1 MTENPL
7 AKKLKLMPGQRAALI
22 GAPVDYSAE
31 LAPLPAGV
39 ELLDLDLV
47 DLVDLVDRLDGAFDW
62 LQLFVRNS
70 TELAERLPG
79 VRRALKPA
87 GLLWITFPKGSSK
100 IQTDLTRD
108 KGWEAV
114 GPADLKWINL
124 VSVNDTWS
132 AFSLRPYKPGEARQ
146 TFR

>member
-39 ELLDLDLV
+39 ELLDLVDLV
-47 DLVDLVDRLDGAFDW
+47 DRIDLVDRLDGAFDW

-79 VRRALKPA
+79 VRPRSNRPACSGSPSRRAAPR
-87 GLLWITFPKGSSK
+87 S
-100 IQTDLTRD
+100 
-108 KGWEAV
+108 
-114 GPADLKWINL
+114 
-124 VSVNDTWS
+124 
-132 AFSLRPYKPGEARQ
+132 RP
-146 TFR
+146 T

>member
-1 MTENPL
+1 MADNSL
-7 AKKLKLMPGQRAALI
+7 AKKLKLMPDRRAALI
-22 GAPVDYSAE
+22 GAPDGYADE
-31 LAPLPAGV
+31 LAPLPQGV
-39 ELLDLDLV
+39 GLLDH
-47 DLVDLVDRLDGAFDW
+47 LDGEFDW

-70 TELAERLPG
+70 AELAERLPD
-79 VRRALKPA
+79 VRRSLKPA

-108 KGWEAV
+108 KGWDAV
-114 GPADLKWINL
+114 GQADLKWINL
-124 VSVNDTWS
+124 VSVNETWS

>member
-22 GAPVDYSAE
+22 GAPVDYSTE
-31 LAPLPAGV
+31 LSPLPAGV
-39 ELLDLDLV
+39 ELLDSV
-47 DLVDLVDRLDGAFDW
+47 DHLDGAFDW

-79 VRRALKPA
+79 VRRALKPT

-108 KGWEAV
+108 KGWEKV
-114 GPADLKWINL
+114 EQFDLKWVTLISLNE
-124 VSVNDTWS
+124 TWS
-132 AFSLRPYKPGEARQ
+132 AFSLRP
-146 TFR
+146 

>member
-1 MTENPL
+1 MADNPL

-22 GAPVDYSAE
+22 GAPEGYVAA
-31 LAPLPAGV
+31 LAPLPDGV
-39 ELLDLDLV
+39 ELLDH
-47 DLVDLVDRLDGAFDW
+47 LDGAFAGM
-62 LQLFVRNS
+62 QLFVRNS
-70 TELAERLPG
+70 AELAERLPD

-108 KGWEAV
+108 KGWDAV

-132 AFSLRPYKPGEARQ
+132 AFLLRPYKPGEARQ